1 MKNLKRIIFNMFIL
15 MFTIAPMNVYAVGFD
30 IDAAKSLVESFMTPL
45 TSFLLWAVPIAA
57 IAACLA
63 SYISWAAKDD
73 DEKEQKPVAKTIKKI
88 IFWAVIAEMISA
100 IFKVFGL

>member
-1 MKNLKRIIFNMFIL
+1 MKKIQRIITNMFIL
-15 MFTIAPMNVYAVGFD
+15 MFAIAPINVYAVGFD
-30 IDAAKSLVESFMTPL
+30 EAAAKALVEQFMTPL

-63 SYISWAAKDD
+63 SYISWATKDD

-88 IFWAVIAEMISA
+88 IFWAIIAEMISA